1 MPEEWIK
8 SVHMKVSIMSEVD
21 FAKIA
26 EDAQRVIEEY
36 FSKTN
41 LKPGQILVI
50 GCSTS
55 EVRGNRIGKDG
66 NSHIAEAIYQAFAP
80 KAAEK
85 GVYLAF
91 QCCEHLNRAL
101 VVEREAAEKDNLT
114 EVSVVPY
121 PHAGGSMASWAYR
134 AMKEP
139 VVVETI
145 QAHGG
150 IDIGET
156 LIGMHLKAVAV
167 PLHLENRYIGAG
179 RINCAFSRP
188 KLIGGIRA
196 KYTVNDEN
204 EPCVI

>member
-1 MPEEWIK
+1 
-8 SVHMKVSIMSEVD
+8 MKVKPMSEVN
-21 FAKIA
+21 FEKIA
-26 EDAQRVIEEY
+26 QDAQRVIEE
-36 FSKTN
+36 FLSRTDLQK
-41 LKPGQILVI
+41 GQILVI

-66 NSHIAEAIYQAFAP
+66 NSRIAEAIYEAFAP

-85 GVYLAF
+85 GIYLAF
-91 QCCEHLNRAL
+91 QCCEHLNRSL
-101 VVEREAAEKDNLT
+101 VVERETAEKYNLT

-134 AMKEP
+134 AMKKP
-139 VVVETI
+139 VVVESI

-156 LIGMHLKAVAV
+156 LIGMHLKPVAV
-167 PLHLENRYIGAG
+167 PLRLENRYIGEA
-179 RINCAFSRP
+179 RLNSAFTRP

-196 KYTVNDEN
+196 KYDVNDEN

>member
-1 MPEEWIK
+1 
-8 SVHMKVSIMSEVD
+8 MSEVN
-21 FAKIA
+21 FEKIA
-26 EDAQRVIEEY
+26 QDAQKVIEE
-36 FSKTN
+36 FLCRTDLQK
-41 LKPGQILVI
+41 GQILVI

-66 NSHIAEAIYQAFAP
+66 NSRIAEAIYEAFAP

-85 GVYLAF
+85 GIYLAF
-91 QCCEHLNRAL
+91 QCCEHLNRSL
-101 VVEREAAEKDNLT
+101 VVERETAEKYNLT

-134 AMKEP
+134 AMKKP
-139 VVVETI
+139 VVVESI

-156 LIGMHLKAVAV
+156 LIGMHLKPVAV
-167 PLHLENRYIGAG
+167 PLRLENRYIGEA
-179 RINCAFSRP
+179 RLNSAFTRP

-196 KYTVNDEN
+196 KYDVNDEN

>member
-1 MPEEWIK
+1 
-8 SVHMKVSIMSEVD
+8 MSEVN
-21 FAKIA
+21 FEKIA
-26 EDAQRVIEEY
+26 QDAQRVIEE
-36 FSKTN
+36 FLSRTDLQK
-41 LKPGQILVI
+41 GQILVI

-66 NSHIAEAIYQAFAP
+66 NSRIAEAIYEAFAP

-85 GVYLAF
+85 GIYLAF
-91 QCCEHLNRAL
+91 QCCEHLNRSL
-101 VVEREAAEKDNLT
+101 VVERETAEKYNLT

-134 AMKEP
+134 AMKKP
-139 VVVETI
+139 VVVESI

-156 LIGMHLKAVAV
+156 LIGMHLKPVAV
-167 PLHLENRYIGAG
+167 PLRLENRYIGEA
-179 RINCAFSRP
+179 RLNSAFTRP

-196 KYTVNDEN
+196 KYDVNDEN

>member
-1 MPEEWIK
+1 
-8 SVHMKVSIMSEVD
+8 MSEVN
-21 FAKIA
+21 FEKIA
-26 EDAQRVIEEY
+26 QDAQKVIDE
-36 FSKTN
+36 FLSRTD
-41 LKPGQILVI
+41 LKKGQILVI

-66 NSHIAEAIYQAFAP
+66 NSRIAEAIYEAFAP

-85 GVYLAF
+85 GIYLAF
-91 QCCEHLNRAL
+91 QCCEHLNRSL
-101 VVEREAAEKDNLT
+101 VVERETAEKYNLT

-139 VVVETI
+139 VVVESI

-156 LIGMHLKAVAV
+156 LIGMHLKPVAV
-167 PLHLENRYIGAG
+167 PLRLENRYIGEA
-179 RINCAFSRP
+179 RLNSAFTRP

-196 KYTVNDEN
+196 KYDVNDEN

>member
-1 MPEEWIK
+1 
-8 SVHMKVSIMSEVD
+8 MSEVN
-21 FAKIA
+21 FEKIA
-26 EDAQRVIEEY
+26 QDAQRVIEE
-36 FSKTN
+36 FLSRTDLQK
-41 LKPGQILVI
+41 GQILVI

-66 NSHIAEAIYQAFAP
+66 NSRIAEAIYEAFAP

-85 GVYLAF
+85 GIYLAF
-91 QCCEHLNRAL
+91 QCCEHLNRSL
-101 VVEREAAEKDNLT
+101 VVERETAEKYNLT

-139 VVVETI
+139 VVVESI

-156 LIGMHLKAVAV
+156 LIGMHLKPVAV
-167 PLHLENRYIGAG
+167 PLRLENRYIGEA
-179 RINCAFSRP
+179 RLNSAFTRP

-196 KYTVNDEN
+196 KYDVNDEN